1 MNDKTFQY
9 KFVTRDLVG
18 VFFWNLDFGWTAV
31 KRPVWSPY
39 DTPVMA
45 GGLFSIRF
53 LLFCVE
59 NWSLVIF
66 RKDWFAELGFYDEG
80 MEIWGGEQ
88 LELSFKVSVKLF
100 KFKLNEM
107 VRILVLL
114 LRRGCVAARSRL
126 FLAVVL
132 VTFSEHSLRTSG
144 RPRCKQLECLNYL
157 PTC

>member
-1 MNDKTFQY
+1 MVFENPVCVKEMTNIRYAPLLFFCIDLCYHHHHHQVNDKTFQY

-31 KRPVWSPY
+31 KRPDWSPY

-53 LLFCVE
+53 LLFCTE
-59 NWSLVIF
+59 IWSLVIF

-88 LELSFKVSVKLF
+88 LELSFKVSIKLF
-100 KFKLNEM
+100 KFK
-107 VRILVLL
+107 
-114 LRRGCVAARSRL
+114 
-126 FLAVVL
+126 
-132 VTFSEHSLRTSG
+132 
-144 RPRCKQLECLNYL
+144 
-157 PTC
+157 